1 MILGMPTKKH
11 LRLQNRSWPQ
21 CLTKGKELLKLLQK
35 KKVSFFGTWSDKN
48 YLRPRRSYMNMAFP
62 VANSQEPY
70 SLVESM
76 KRPWDVF
83 VTVPGRR

>member
-1 MILGMPTKKH
+1 
-11 LRLQNRSWPQ
+11 
-21 CLTKGKELLKLLQK
+21 
-35 KKVSFFGTWSDKN
+35 
-48 YLRPRRSYMNMAFP
+48 MAFP
-62 VANSQEPY
+62 VATSQEPC